1 MSGRGKKK
9 LAKSG
14 FKISLYLFKEKLL
27 FPKSQ
32 HGQGKTMTY
41 CHGNISEIFSDMP
54 TFFSNVTI
62 TAS

>member
-32 HGQGKTMTY
+32 HGQGKTIIVMV
-41 CHGNISEIFSDMP
+41 IFLKFSP
-54 TFFSNVTI
+54 VCLRFFPMLL
-62 TAS
+62 